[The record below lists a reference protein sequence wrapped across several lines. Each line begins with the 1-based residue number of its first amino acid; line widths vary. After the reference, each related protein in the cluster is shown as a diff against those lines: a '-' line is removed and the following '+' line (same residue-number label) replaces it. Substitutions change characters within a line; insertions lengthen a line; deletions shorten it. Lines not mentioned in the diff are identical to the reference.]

1 MAETLFIR
9 LGSQPQDNIHW
20 LVWSGANSEIIA
32 SGELGHA
39 GQLSEL
45 SEKAQNRPVTV
56 FVPGCDVSLRRLKVP
71 GKSGRAVRQ
80 AVPYMLE
87 DDLAQDVEQ
96 LFFAYGNV
104 KEDEQGNNCFAAVV
118 DREQMSLWQSWLA
131 DAGIRTKHIIP
142 DVLAMPLAGDAGNGD
157 GDTSWSAVA
166 LGEQVLVRQGQWQGV
181 CLDNSIWPLMCDK
194 WQQAAQ
200 VLHESQE
207 EDEED
212 EDSGENE
219 HENGSEL
226 QQLYAYSPLDCDDK
240 FDIRSQPEELPLALL
255 AQNVNPSLVNLLQG
269 EFQQVEPRSQ
279 ATVSWLWAAGI
290 ALFALVLNVGI
301 KGAALM
307 QVSNQQEAVEQQI
320 IATYKQAFPAT
331 KRVRVTTIKSQLK
344 QKLAEL
350 GPGNSGG
357 GFLEMLSRVQPAFAS
372 VPGLKPASIK
382 FDSKRQEL
390 RLQALASDYQQF
402 DKFKSALEKARLT
415 VNLGAQSNQGEQISG
430 SFSIKG

>member
-9 LGSQPQDNIHW
+9 LPSQSQECIHW
-20 LVWSGANSEIIA
+20 LIWSGANREIIA

-45 SEKAQNRPVTV
+45 SDKAASRQVTV

-71 GKSGRAVRQ
+71 GKSGRAVRL

-104 KEDEQGNNCFAAVV
+104 KEDTQGHNCFTAVV
-118 DREQMSLWQSWLA
+118 DRAQMRLWQSWLA
-131 DAGIRTKHIIP
+131 DAGISTKHIIP
-142 DVLAMPLAGDAGNGD
+142 DVLAMPLAESGDD
-157 GDTSWSAVA
+157 SSWSAVA
-166 LGEQVLVRQGQWQGV
+166 LGQQTLVRQGQWQGL
-181 CLDNSIWPLMCDK
+181 CLDNGIWPLMCEK

-200 VLHESQE
+200 AQSASDDEAADE
-207 EDEED
+207 GDEEG
-212 EDSGENE
+212 DSD
-219 HENGSEL
+219 HRPAEL
-226 QQLYAYSPLDCDDK
+226 VVDAYSALEGGAQLTV
-240 FDIRSQPEELPLALL
+240 RAQPEELPLALL
-255 AQNVNPSLVNLLQG
+255 AQHVNPGLLNLLQG
-269 EFQQVEPRSQ
+269 EFQKAEPRSK
-279 ATVSWLWAAGI
+279 AAVSWLWAAGI
-290 ALFALVLNVGI
+290 AAFALVMNVGI

-307 QVSNQQEAVEQQI
+307 QVSSQQEAVEQQI

-344 QKLAEL
+344 QKMAEL
-350 GPGNSGG
+350 GSGNSSG
-357 GFLEMLSRVQPAFAS
+357 GFLEMLAKVQPAFAS

-402 DKFKSALEKARLT
+402 DKFKNALEKARLT

>member
-9 LGSQPQDNIHW
+9 LPSQPQDNIPW
-20 LVWSGANSEIIA
+20 LIWSGANREIIA
-32 SGELGHA
+32 SGELGHV
-39 GQLSEL
+39 GQLAEL

-56 FVPGCDVSLRRLKVP
+56 FVPGCDVSLRSLKVP
-71 GKSGRAVRQ
+71 GKSGRAVRL

-104 KEDEQGNNCFAAVV
+104 KADARGNNCFAAVV
-118 DREQMSLWQSWLA
+118 DRGQMQLWQSWLEE
-131 DAGIRTKHIIP
+131 AGLRTKHIIP
-142 DVLAMPLAGDAGNGD
+142 DVLAMPLID
-157 GDTSWSAVA
+157 GEENAWSAVG
-166 LGEQVLVRQGQWQGV
+166 LGEQTLVRQGQWQGV
-181 CLDNSIWPLMCDK
+181 CLDNNIWPLICEK

-200 VLHESQE
+200 AQH
-207 EDEED
+207 ED
-212 EDSGENE
+212 EDEGAQAAEDGEENE
-219 HENGSEL
+219 QDSDLPVVH
-226 QQLYAYSPLDCDDK
+226 AYSALDCADK
-240 FDIRSQPEELPLALL
+240 LNIRSQPEELPLALL
-255 AQNVNPSLVNLLQG
+255 AQNVNPGLVNLLQG
-269 EFQQVEPRSQ
+269 EFKQAEPRSKA
-279 ATVSWLWAAGI
+279 ATSWLWAAGI
-290 ALFALVLNVGI
+290 AAFALLMNVGI

-307 QVSNQQEAVEQQI
+307 QVSNQQQAVEQQI
-320 IATYKQAFPAT
+320 IDTYKQAFPAT

-350 GPGNSGG
+350 GPGGSKG
-357 GFLEMLSRVQPAFAS
+357 GFLEMLGKVQPAFAS
-372 VPGLKPASIK
+372 VPGMKPASIK

-402 DKFKSALEKARLT
+402 DKFKNALEKSRLT